1 MAHKEKALRKQQNFT
16 FLAAAF
22 ALLVSATAS
31 AQDPNEIVDVLEAA
45 KAKGK
50 LVACADPFSYPYA
63 QQNMDPPGFDVEIV
77 RELAKRGGMQVEM
90 YWADT
95 SSHGGMSK
103 ALRLSMMKGRCD
115 IFTGVS
121 DSGDDDILMG
131 KLAFTDPYIGL
142 GYVLIVENKAKDM
155 KTIDELKAANLKIGV
170 SMSTPIDGYLFD
182 KGIPR
187 ELYFGNRR
195 VMEGL
200 AKGEV
205 DAALV
210 WATALPVGK
219 REHPDAIFDMVE
231 GYVPVEG
238 QRWNLKYLVRKRDK
252 SLEKFIN
259 EGIRELLDNG
269 KIEEIVESYGVP
281 FYAPFSS

>member
-1 MAHKEKALRKQQNFT
+1 MARKEKALSKQLNFT
-16 FLAAAF
+16 YLAAAL
-22 ALLVSATAS
+22 ALLVSVTAH
-31 AQDPNEIVDVLEAA
+31 AQDPNEIVDVLEKA

-50 LVACADPFSYPYA
+50 LVACADPFSFPYA
-63 QQNMDPPGFDVEIV
+63 EQNMDPPGFDVEIV
-77 RELAKRGGMQVEM
+77 RGLAKRGGMQVEM

-103 ALRLSMMKGRCD
+103 ALRRSMMKGRCD
-115 IFTGVS
+115 IFLGVS

-131 KLAFTDPYIGL
+131 KLAFSDPYIGL
-142 GYVLIVENKAKDM
+142 GYVLVVQNKAKEM
-155 KTIDELKAANLKIGV
+155 KTIEELKAANIKIGV
-170 SMSTPIDGYLFD
+170 SMSTPIDGYMFD
-182 KGIPR
+182 HGIPR

-195 VMEGL
+195 IMEGL

-205 DAALV
+205 DAAMV
-210 WATALPVGK
+210 WATAVPVGK
-219 REHPDAIFDMVE
+219 REHRDAKFEMVD

-238 QRWNLKYLVRKRDK
+238 QRWDLKYLMRKRDK
-252 SLEKFIN
+252 SLIKFIN

-269 KIEEIVESYGVP
+269 KMKEILESYGVP

>member
-1 MAHKEKALRKQQNFT
+1 MAQKEKALSKQLSFT
-16 FLAAAF
+16 CLAAALT
-22 ALLVSATAS
+22 LLVSTTVYP
-31 AQDPNEIVDVLEAA
+31 QDPNETVDVLEKS

-50 LVACADPFSYPYA
+50 LVACTDPFSFPYA
-63 QQNMDPPGFDVEIV
+63 EKNMDPPGFDIEIV
-77 RELAKRGGMQVEM
+77 RELAKRGGMRVEM

-103 ALRLSMMKGRCD
+103 ALRRSMMKGRCD
-115 IFTGVS
+115 IFLGVS

-131 KLAFTDPYIGL
+131 KLKFSDPYIGL
-142 GYVLIVENKAKDM
+142 GYVLVVQNKAKNM
-155 KTIDELKAANLKIGV
+155 KTIEELKAANIRIGV
-170 SMSTPIDGYLFD
+170 SMSTPIDAYMFD
-182 KGIPR
+182 NGIPR

-195 VMEGL
+195 IMQGL

-205 DAALV
+205 DAAMV
-210 WATALPVGK
+210 WATALTVGK
-219 REHPDAIFDMVE
+219 REHRDAKFEMVD

-238 QRWNLKYLVRKRDK
+238 QRWDLKYLMRKRDK
-252 SLEKFIN
+252 SLIKFIN

-269 KIEEIVESYGVP
+269 KMKEILESYGVP

>member
-1 MAHKEKALRKQQNFT
+1 
-16 FLAAAF
+16 
-22 ALLVSATAS
+22 VSATAYS
-31 AQDPNEIVDVLEAA
+31 QDPNEVVDVLEAA

-50 LVACADPFSYPYA
+50 LVACADPFSFPYA
-63 QQNMDPPGFDVEIV
+63 QQNMDPPGFDVEII
-77 RELAKRGGMQVEM
+77 RALAKRGGMQVEM

-103 ALRLSMMKGRCD
+103 ALRRSMMKGRCD

-131 KLAFTDPYIGL
+131 QLKFSDPYIGL
-142 GYVLIVENKAKDM
+142 GYVLVVQNKAKDM
-155 KTIDELKAANLKIGV
+155 KSLDELKAADIKIGV
-170 SMSTPIDGYLFD
+170 SMSTPMDGYLFD
-182 KGIPR
+182 MDIPR

-205 DAALV
+205 DAAMV
-210 WATALPVGK
+210 WATAVPVGL
-219 REHPDAIFDMVE
+219 REHRDAKFGMVE
-231 GYVPVEG
+231 GYIPGED
-238 QRWNLKYLVRKRDK
+238 QRWNLKFLVRKRDK
-252 SLEKFIN
+252 SLEKFVN

-269 KIEEIVESYGVP
+269 KMQEIVESYKGP
-281 FYAPFSS
+281 FYAPF

>member
-1 MAHKEKALRKQQNFT
+1 
-16 FLAAAF
+16 
-22 ALLVSATAS
+22 
-31 AQDPNEIVDVLEAA
+31 
-45 KAKGK
+45 
-50 LVACADPFSYPYA
+50 
-63 QQNMDPPGFDVEIV
+63 
-77 RELAKRGGMQVEM
+77 
-90 YWADT
+90 
-95 SSHGGMSK
+95 
-103 ALRLSMMKGRCD
+103 
-115 IFTGVS
+115 
-121 DSGDDDILMG
+121 MG

-219 REHPDAIFDMVE
+219 REHPDAIFDMVK

>member
-1 MAHKEKALRKQQNFT
+1 MSKHLNFT
-16 FLAAAF
+16 YLAAAL
-22 ALLVSATAS
+22 AVLVSATVY
-31 AQDPNEIVDVLEAA
+31 AQDPNEVVDVLEAA

-63 QQNMDPPGFDVEIV
+63 VQNMDPPGFDVEIV
-77 RELAKRGGMQVEM
+77 RELAKRGGMRVEM

-103 ALRLSMMKGRCD
+103 ALRRSMMKGRCD

-142 GYVLIVENKAKDM
+142 GYVLVVQNKAKDM
-155 KTIDELKAANLKIGV
+155 KTIEELQAANIKIGV

-182 KGIPR
+182 HGIPR

-195 VMEGL
+195 IMEGL

-205 DAALV
+205 DAAMV
-210 WATALPVGK
+210 WATAVSVGI
-219 REHPDAIFDMVE
+219 REHPDAKFAMVE
-231 GYVPVEG
+231 GYVPVEE
-238 QRWNLKYLVRKRDK
+238 QRWDLKYIVRKRDK
-252 SLEKFIN
+252 SLMKFIN
-259 EGIRELLDNG
+259 EGIRELLNNG
-269 KIEEIVESYGVP
+269 NIQQILETYDVP
-281 FYAPFSS
+281 FYPPFES

>member
-1 MAHKEKALRKQQNFT
+1 MAQKEKALSKQLSFT
-16 FLAAAF
+16 CLAAALT
-22 ALLVSATAS
+22 LLVSTTVYP
-31 AQDPNEIVDVLEAA
+31 QDPNETVDVLEKS

-50 LVACADPFSYPYA
+50 LVACTDPFSFPYA
-63 QQNMDPPGFDVEIV
+63 EKNMDPPGFDIEIV
-77 RELAKRGGMQVEM
+77 RELAKRGGMRVEM

-103 ALRLSMMKGRCD
+103 ALRRSMMKGRCD
-115 IFTGVS
+115 IFLGVS

-131 KLAFTDPYIGL
+131 KLMFSDPYIGL
-142 GYVLIVENKAKDM
+142 GYVLVVQNKAKNM
-155 KTIDELKAANLKIGV
+155 KTIEELKAANIRIGV
-170 SMSTPIDGYLFD
+170 SMSTPIDAYMFD
-182 KGIPR
+182 NGIPR

-195 VMEGL
+195 IMQGL

-205 DAALV
+205 DAAMV
-210 WATALPVGK
+210 WATAVTVGM
-219 REHPDAIFDMVE
+219 REHRDAKFKMVD

-238 QRWNLKYLVRKRDK
+238 QRWDLKYLLRKRDK
-252 SLEKFIN
+252 SLIKFIN

-269 KIEEIVESYGVP
+269 KIKEVLESYGVP

>member
-1 MAHKEKALRKQQNFT
+1 MAQKEKTLSKQLSFT
-16 FLAAAF
+16 CLAAALT
-22 ALLVSATAS
+22 LLVSTTVYP
-31 AQDPNEIVDVLEAA
+31 QDPNETVDVLEKS

-50 LVACADPFSYPYA
+50 LVACTDPFSFPYA
-63 QQNMDPPGFDVEIV
+63 EKNMDPPGFDIEIV
-77 RELAKRGGMQVEM
+77 RELAKRGGMRVEM

-103 ALRLSMMKGRCD
+103 ALRRSMMKGRCD
-115 IFTGVS
+115 IFLGVS

-131 KLAFTDPYIGL
+131 KLTFSDPYIGL
-142 GYVLIVENKAKDM
+142 GYVLVVQNNAKNM
-155 KTIDELKAANLKIGV
+155 KTIEELKAANIRIGV
-170 SMSTPIDGYLFD
+170 SMSTPIDAYMFD
-182 KGIPR
+182 NGIPR

-195 VMEGL
+195 IMQGL

-205 DAALV
+205 DAAMV
-210 WATALPVGK
+210 WATAVTVGK
-219 REHPDAIFDMVE
+219 RDHRDAKFKMVD

-238 QRWNLKYLVRKRDK
+238 QRWDLKYLLRKRDK
-252 SLEKFIN
+252 SMIKFIN

-269 KIEEIVESYGVP
+269 KMKEILESYGVP

>member
-1 MAHKEKALRKQQNFT
+1 MALKEKSLSKQLNFT
-16 FLAAAF
+16 FLAAALAF
-22 ALLVSATAS
+22 MVSATAY
-31 AQDPNEIVDVLEAA
+31 AQDPNETVDVLEQA

-50 LVACADPFSYPYA
+50 LVACADPFSFPYA

-103 ALRLSMMKGRCD
+103 ALRNSMMKSRCD

-131 KLAFTDPYIGL
+131 KLTFTDPYIGL
-142 GYVLIVENKAKDM
+142 GYVLVVQNRAKDM
-155 KTIDELKAANLKIGV
+155 KTIEELKAANIKIGV

-182 KGIPR
+182 HDIPR

-205 DAALV
+205 DAAMV
-210 WATALPVGK
+210 WATAVAEGK
-219 REHPDAIFDMVE
+219 REHRDATFAMVE
-231 GYVPVEG
+231 GYVPVED
-238 QRWNLKYLVRKRDK
+238 QRWNLKYIVRKRDK
-252 SLEKFIN
+252 SLEKFVN

-269 KIEEIVESYGVP
+269 KMKEIVERYGVP
-281 FYAPFSS
+281 FYTPFSS